1 MAQDIKTAK
10 TQLLLH
16 RIFSYYA
23 IPLTI
28 MLLTTAAHS
37 HEIDLAIYV
46 SDYAG
51 SEGQYVYITNNQK
64 NADERWYIVPTC
76 PTKPDVAVYI
86 SHMPVAMEQYIFIS
100 TTTSHADKFVCITN
114 LNDLNDETLRLLKI
128 IDAAQQ

>member
-1 MAQDIKTAK
+1 MAQDTKTAK
-10 TQLLLH
+10 TKLLLH

-23 IPLTI
+23 VSLTI
-28 MLLTTAAHS
+28 MLLTTTARS

-100 TTTSHADKFVCITN
+100 TTTSHADKIVCITN
-114 LNDLNDETLRLLKI
+114 QNDLNDSTLRLLKI
-128 IDAAQQ
+128 TDAAQQ